1 METKTQPRAVQEA
14 ADRLIVA
21 FADRKPCAPVRD
33 LIGPSDIAAAYDVQ
47 QIVTARR
54 IAGGASIIGRKIGLT
69 SKAIQQQVGV
79 DQPDFGFLF
88 SDMGVADGDST
99 PMETLLQPRVEAEI
113 AFVLGSDLEGEIT
126 DDAIRAAVDHAVMS
140 LEIVDSRVANWDI
153 TVADTVADNA
163 SSGTYVLG
171 SRHLSLAEFEPRET
185 VMEMKIDGE
194 VASSGTGAACLGDPL
209 AALAWLARTA
219 QDFGEPLRAGQLVLS
234 GALGPMVPV
243 TAGNHV
249 VATLTTTDGAPLG
262 TVSTTFAAS
271 SIGGNP

>member
-1 METKTQPRAVQEA
+1 MPSTAQEQA
-14 ADRLIVA
+14 AERLITA
-21 FADRKPCAPVRD
+21 FDHREPCSPVRD
-33 LIGPSDIAAAYDVQ
+33 LIGPSDIAAAYEVQ

-88 SDMGVADGDST
+88 SDMGVADGGDT
-99 PMETLLQPRVEAEI
+99 PTETLLQPRAEAEI
-113 AFVLGSDLEGEIT
+113 AFVLGADLDGAINDET
-126 DDAIRAAVDHAVMS
+126 IRAAIDHAVMS

-171 SRHLSLAEFEPRET
+171 GRNLSLDEFEPRET
-185 VMEMKIDGE
+185 LMSMSIDGE
-194 VASSGTGAACLGDPL
+194 VVSTGNGAACLDDPL
-209 AALAWLARTA
+209 NALAWLARTA
-219 QDFGEPLRAGQLVLS
+219 KDYGEPLRAGQLVLS

-243 TAGNHV
+243 KAGNTV
-249 VATLTTTDGAPLG
+249 VATLTTTDGEPLG
-262 TVSTTFAAS
+262 TVTTTFV
-271 SIGGNP
+271 

>member
-1 METKTQPRAVQEA
+1 MPSPAQEQA
-14 ADRLIVA
+14 AERLITA
-21 FADRKPCAPVRD
+21 FVNREPCSPVRD
-33 LIGPSDIAAAYDVQ
+33 LIGPTDIDAAYDVQ
-47 QIVTARR
+47 QIVTAHR

-88 SDMGVADGDST
+88 SDMGVTDGDDT
-99 PMETLLQPRVEAEI
+99 PTDTLLQPRAEAEI
-113 AFVLGSDLEGEIT
+113 AFVLGSDLDGANSGGDIT
-126 DDAIRAAVDHAVMS
+126 DESVRAAIDYAVMS

-171 SRHLSLAEFEPRET
+171 SRKLSLAEFEPRET
-185 VMEMKIDGE
+185 LMSMSIDGE
-194 VASSGTGAACLGDPL
+194 VVSTGNGAACLDDPL
-209 AALAWLARTA
+209 NALAWLARTA
-219 QDFGEPLRAGQLVLS
+219 KDYGEPLRAGQLVLS

-243 TAGNHV
+243 KAGNHV

-262 TVSTTFAAS
+262 TVTTTFV
-271 SIGGNP
+271 

>member
-1 METKTQPRAVQEA
+1 MTETVQPQGQQQAVAEA
-14 ADRLIVA
+14 ADRLINA
-21 FADRKPCAPVRD
+21 FADRTPCAPVRD
-33 LIGPSDIAAAYDVQ
+33 LIGPSDIAAAYEVQ
-47 QIVTARR
+47 QLVTARR
-54 IAGGASIIGRKIGLT
+54 LAGGVDIIGRKIGLT

-88 SDMGVADGDST
+88 SDMGVSDGDST

-113 AFVLGSDLEGEIT
+113 AFVLGSDLAGDIT
-126 DDAIRAAVDHAVMS
+126 DEAVRAAIDHAVMS

-153 TVADTVADNA
+153 ALADTVADNA

-171 SRHLSLAEFEPRET
+171 SRHLTFDEFEPRDT
-185 VMEMKIDGE
+185 LMEMRIDGE
-194 VASSGTGAACLGDPL
+194 VVSTGNGAACLDNPL
-209 AALAWLARTA
+209 DAVAWLARTA

-243 TAGNHV
+243 EAGNHV

-262 TVSTTFAAS
+262 TVTTTFV
-271 SIGGNP
+271 

>member
-14 ADRLIVA
+14 ADRLIAA
-21 FADRKPCAPVRD
+21 FEERKPCAPVRD
-33 LIGPSDIAAAYDVQ
+33 LIGPSDMATAYDVQ
-47 QIVTARR
+47 QIVTANRL
-54 IAGGASIIGRKIGLT
+54 AGGVTIIGRKIGLT

-88 SDMGVADGDST
+88 SDMGVVDGEPT

-113 AFVLGSDLEGEIT
+113 AFVLGSDLDGEVT
-126 DDAIRAAVDHAVMS
+126 DETVRAAIDHAVMS

-153 TVADTVADNA
+153 ALADTVADNA

-171 SRHLSLAEFEPRET
+171 SRKLSLDEFEPRET
-185 VMEMKIDGE
+185 LMEMRIDGE
-194 VASSGTGAACLGDPL
+194 VVSTGNGAACLDDPL
-209 AALAWLARTA
+209 AAVAWLARTA

-243 TAGNHV
+243 EAGNHV

-262 TVSTTFAAS
+262 TVTTTFV
-271 SIGGNP
+271 

>member
-1 METKTQPRAVQEA
+1 VETKTQPRAVQEA
-14 ADRLIVA
+14 ADRLINA
-21 FADRKPCAPVRD
+21 FEERKPCGPVRD
-33 LIGPSDIAAAYDVQ
+33 LIGPSDMATAYDVQ
-47 QIVTARR
+47 QLVTANRL
-54 IAGGASIIGRKIGLT
+54 AGGVTIIGRKIGLT

-88 SDMGVADGDST
+88 SDMGVADGEST

-113 AFVLGSDLEGEIT
+113 AFVLGSDLDREVT
-126 DDAIRAAVDHAVMS
+126 DETVRAAIDHAVMS

-153 TVADTVADNA
+153 ALADTVADNA

-171 SRHLSLAEFEPRET
+171 SRKLSLDEFEPRET
-185 VMEMKIDGE
+185 LMEMKIDGE
-194 VASSGTGAACLGDPL
+194 VVSTGNGAACLDDPL
-209 AALAWLARTA
+209 AAVAWLARTA

-243 TAGNHV
+243 EAGNHV

-262 TVSTTFAAS
+262 TVTTTFV
-271 SIGGNP
+271 

>member
-1 METKTQPRAVQEA
+1 MPSTPQEQA
-14 ADRLIVA
+14 AERLITA
-21 FADRKPCAPVRD
+21 FVNREPCSPVRD

-47 QIVTARR
+47 QIVTANR
-54 IAGGASIIGRKIGLT
+54 IAGGTSIIGRKIGLT

-88 SDMGVADGDST
+88 SDMGVSDGGDT
-99 PMETLLQPRVEAEI
+99 PTETLLQPRAEAEI
-113 AFVLGSDLEGEIT
+113 AFVLGSDLDGDIT
-126 DDAIRAAVDHAVMS
+126 DETVRAAIDHAVMS

-171 SRHLSLAEFEPRET
+171 SRKLSLDEFEPRET
-185 VMEMKIDGE
+185 LMSMAIDGE
-194 VASSGTGAACLGDPL
+194 VVSTGNGAACLDDPL
-209 AALAWLARTA
+209 NALAWLARTA
-219 QDFGEPLRAGQLVLS
+219 KDYGEPLRAGQLVLS

-243 TAGNHV
+243 KAGNQV

-262 TVSTTFAAS
+262 TVTTTFV
-271 SIGGNP
+271 

>member
-14 ADRLIVA
+14 ADRLIA
-21 FADRKPCAPVRD
+21 AYADRTPCAPVRD
-33 LIGPSDIAAAYDVQ
+33 LIGPTDIAAAYDVQ

-54 IAGGASIIGRKIGLT
+54 IAGGAGIIGRKIGLT
-69 SKAIQQQVGV
+69 SKAIQEQVGV

-88 SDMGVADGDST
+88 SDMGVADGAST
-99 PMETLLQPRVEAEI
+99 PTETLLQPRVEAEI
-113 AFVLGSDLEGEIT
+113 AFVLGADLEGEIT
-126 DDAIRAAVDHAVMS
+126 DAAIRAAIDHAVMS

-171 SRHLSLAEFEPRET
+171 SRHLSLDEFEPRET
-185 VMEMKIDGE
+185 VMEMTLDGE
-194 VASSGTGAACLGDPL
+194 VVSSGTGAACLGDPL

-249 VATLTTTDGAPLG
+249 VATLATSDGAPLG
-262 TVSTTFAAS
+262 TVTTTFSAQPT
-271 SIGGNP
+271 GGNA

>member
-14 ADRLIVA
+14 ADRLITA
-21 FADRKPCAPVRD
+21 FEERKPCAPVRD
-33 LIGPSDIAAAYDVQ
+33 LIGPSDMATAYDVQ
-47 QIVTARR
+47 QIVTANRL
-54 IAGGASIIGRKIGLT
+54 AGGVTIIGRKIGLT

-88 SDMGVADGDST
+88 SDMGVADGEST

-113 AFVLGSDLEGEIT
+113 AFVLGSDLDGEIT
-126 DDAIRAAVDHAVMS
+126 DETVRAAIAHAVMS

-153 TVADTVADNA
+153 ALADTVADNA

-171 SRHLSLAEFEPRET
+171 SRKLSLDEFEPRET
-185 VMEMKIDGE
+185 LMEMQIDGE
-194 VASSGTGAACLGDPL
+194 VVSTGNGAACLDDPL
-209 AALAWLARTA
+209 AAVAWLARTA

-243 TAGNHV
+243 TAGNRV

-262 TVSTTFAAS
+262 TVTTTFT
-271 SIGGNP
+271 GGTA